1 MKLSRTLQYLAF
13 LALAAS
19 QLALSS
25 PTRAE
30 SKTITVFAAAS
41 LKNALDEVAARFVG
55 ATGNRV
61 VISYAAS
68 STLGKQV
75 LAGAPADVFI
85 SADQAWMEHLEKN
98 NAIEP
103 ASRKPL
109 LSNALVVIAPQ
120 ESTAQLTLSEGFDL
134 KPLLGDGR
142 LAVAETTSVPAG
154 KYAKAALE
162 HFGAWQS
169 LEPRLAQAPDVRAA
183 LALVA
188 RGEAPLGIVYASDA
202 AAEPAVRVV
211 ATFPAASH
219 PEIVYPIALT
229 REATAV
235 EAAQFV
241 AFAAGIDAANIFAR
255 HGFTSLTCDADCRK
269 TN

>member
-1 MKLSRTLQYLAF
+1 MKLSHPLHYLAL
-13 LALAAS
+13 LAIAAS
-19 QLALSS
+19 QLAPYS
-25 PTRAE
+25 PARAE
-30 SKTITVFAAAS
+30 NKTVTVFAAAS
-41 LKNALDEVAARFVG
+41 LKNALDEVATRFLG

-61 VISYAAS
+61 LISYAAS
-68 STLGKQV
+68 STLAKQV

-85 SADQAWMEHLEKN
+85 SADQAWMDHLEKN
-98 NAIEP
+98 SAI
-103 ASRKPL
+103 ASTSRQPL

-120 ESTAQLTLSEGFDL
+120 GSTAQLTLSEGFDL

-219 PEIVYPIALT
+219 PAIIYPIALT
-229 REATAV
+229 SEATSA
-235 EAAQFV
+235 EAARFV

-255 HGFTSLTCDADCRK
+255 HGFTSLMCDADCRK